1 MATRHKPGKCFN
13 KARAQTAT
21 HSLFGATVE
30 TVWIDLRRP
39 RKKFS
44 EIGCRIQVL
53 TSLNEQIEMKNIA
66 A

>member
-1 MATRHKPGKCFN
+1 MATRHKPGNGFS

-30 TVWIDLRRP
+30 IALIDP
-39 RKKFS
+39 RMTRNKFS

-53 TSLNEQIEMKNIA
+53 ISLTEQIEMKNNSV
-66 A
+66 

>member
-1 MATRHKPGKCFN
+1 MATRHKPGFN

-30 TVWIDLRRP
+30 IALIDLRSP

-44 EIGCRIQVL
+44 EIGCRIEVL
-53 TSLNEQIEMKNIA
+53 ISLAEQIEMKNIA